1 MSLAEK
7 ISADVKNAL
16 KSGDKSRLSILRM
29 IKSSIKNKEIEKS
42 EALTDEETSA
52 ILRSFLKRAN
62 ESIEQFTIAGRTDL
76 VEKEKEESEIIQ
88 NYLPRQLNE
97 NQTKEIVSNA
107 INEVGATGPGD
118 MGKIMKAIMAKA
130 GGQIDGKLASKLV
143 KEMLEV

>member
-7 ISADVKNAL
+7 ISADVKDAL

-29 IKSSIKNKEIEKS
+29 IKSAIKNKEIEKGD
-42 EALTDEETSA
+42 APTDEEVSA
-52 ILRSFLKRAN
+52 ILRSFVKRAN
-62 ESIEQFTIAGRTDL
+62 ESIEQFTKAGRTDL
-76 VEKEKEESEIIQ
+76 VEKEKDESEIIQ

-97 NQTKEIVSNA
+97 DQTREIVSNA
-107 INEVGATGPGD
+107 IKEVGATGPGD

-130 GGQIDGKLASKLV
+130 GGQVDGKLASKLV

>member
-7 ISADVKNAL
+7 ISADVKDAL

-97 NQTKEIVSNA
+97 DQTKEIVSNA

>member
-97 NQTKEIVSNA
+97 DQTKEIVSNA

>member
-7 ISADVKNAL
+7 ISADVKDAL
-16 KSGDKSRLSILRM
+16 KSGDKGRLSILRM
-29 IKSSIKNKEIEKS
+29 IKSSIKNKEIEKG

-52 ILRSFLKRAN
+52 ILRSFVKRAN
-62 ESIEQFTIAGRTDL
+62 ESIEQFTKAGRTDL

-88 NYLPRQLNE
+88 NYLPRQLSE
-97 NQTKEIVSNA
+97 DQTKEIVSNA
-107 INEVGATGPGD
+107 IKEVGATGLGD

>member
-1 MSLAEK
+1 MSLAEQ
-7 ISADVKNAL
+7 ISADVKDAL

-97 NQTKEIVSNA
+97 DQTKEIVSNA

>member
-7 ISADVKNAL
+7 ISADVKDAL

-62 ESIEQFTIAGRTDL
+62 ESIEQFTIADRTDL

-97 NQTKEIVSNA
+97 DQTKEIVSNA

>member
-7 ISADVKNAL
+7 ISVDVKNAL

-42 EALTDEETSA
+42 ESLTDEETSA

-97 NQTKEIVSNA
+97 DQTREIVSNA

-130 GGQIDGKLASKLV
+130 GGQVDGKLASKLV

>member
-97 NQTKEIVSNA
+97 DQTREIVSNA
-107 INEVGATGPGD
+107 ISEVGATGPGD
-118 MGKIMKAIMAKA
+118 MGKIMKAIMVKA
-130 GGQIDGKLASKLV
+130 GGQVDGKLASKLV

>member
-7 ISADVKNAL
+7 ISADVKDAL

-88 NYLPRQLNE
+88 NYLPRQLSE
-97 NQTKEIVSNA
+97 DQTKEIVSNA
-107 INEVGATGPGD
+107 IKEVGATGLGD

>member
-1 MSLAEK
+1 MPLAEK
-7 ISADVKNAL
+7 ISADVKDAL

-97 NQTKEIVSNA
+97 DQTKEIVSNA

-130 GGQIDGKLASKLV
+130 AGQIDGKLASKLV

>member
-7 ISADVKNAL
+7 ISVDVKNAL

-62 ESIEQFTIAGRTDL
+62 ESIEQFTIAGRADL

-97 NQTKEIVSNA
+97 DQTREIVSNA
-107 INEVGATGPGD
+107 ISEVGATGPGD

-130 GGQIDGKLASKLV
+130 SGQVDGKLASKLV

>member
-7 ISADVKNAL
+7 ISADVKDAL

-42 EALTDEETSA
+42 ESLTDEETSA

-97 NQTKEIVSNA
+97 DQTKEIVSNA

-130 GGQIDGKLASKLV
+130 SGQIDGKLASKLV

>member
-7 ISADVKNAL
+7 ISADVKDSL

-42 EALTDEETSA
+42 ESLTDEETSA

-76 VEKEKEESEIIQ
+76 VAKEKEESEIIQ

-97 NQTKEIVSNA
+97 DQTKEIVSNA
-107 INEVGATGPGD
+107 INEVRATGPGD
-118 MGKIMKAIMAKA
+118 MGKIMKAIMAKV

>member
-7 ISADVKNAL
+7 ISVDVKDAL

-42 EALTDEETSA
+42 DALTDEEVSA
-52 ILRSFLKRAN
+52 ILKSFVKRAN
-62 ESIEQFTIAGRTDL
+62 ESIEQYTKAGRTDL
-76 VEKEKEESEIIQ
+76 AKKEKEESEIIQ
-88 NYLPRQLNE
+88 DYLPRQLNE
-97 NQTKEIVSNA
+97 AQTKEIISNA

-118 MGKIMKAIMAKA
+118 MGKIMKVIMAKA
-130 GGQIDGKLASKLV
+130 GGQVDGKLANRLL

>member
-7 ISADVKNAL
+7 ISADVKDAL

-42 EALTDEETSA
+42 DTLTDEETSA

-62 ESIEQFTIAGRTDL
+62 ESIEQFTIAGRADL

-88 NYLPRQLNE
+88 NYLPRQLSE
-97 NQTKEIVSNA
+97 DQTREIVSNA
-107 INEVGATGPGD
+107 IKEVGATGPGD

-130 GGQIDGKLASKLV
+130 GGQVDGKLASKLV

>member
-7 ISADVKNAL
+7 ISVDVKNAL

-42 EALTDEETSA
+42 DTLTDEETSA

-62 ESIEQFTIAGRTDL
+62 ESIEQFTIAGRADL

-97 NQTKEIVSNA
+97 DQTREIVSNA
-107 INEVGATGPGD
+107 ISEVGATGPGD

-130 GGQIDGKLASKLV
+130 GGQVDGKLASKLV

>member
-7 ISADVKNAL
+7 ISVDVKNAL

-42 EALTDEETSA
+42 DTLTDEETSA

-97 NQTKEIVSNA
+97 DQTREIVSNA
-107 INEVGATGPGD
+107 ISEVGATGPGD

-130 GGQIDGKLASKLV
+130 GGQVDGKLASKLV